1 MPENT
6 PNTPLQDLLQSGL
19 VTEPTRRVLEE
30 RRAFVPPPLG
40 FFTLGEADTL
50 RALAARLFPT
60 EGGALPTDF
69 VCDIDLR
76 LASGKS
82 DGWRYDILPPDD
94 QAWRLRLQGFDQT
107 AQSLHGQDFAV
118 CSPAQQDDVLAS
130 VHECN
135 PPGDVWQ
142 TLSPK
147 RAWEEMLA
155 ELSEIY
161 YSQPQ
166 AQAQI
171 GCVSFADGRGWH
183 EIGLNKREPWER
195 DTIAQIPLLL
205 APALAAAPAAP
216 DPQAAIAMPSV
227 YPVSEPVD
235 AVVIGTGAGGA
246 PLFARLAQAGLRVV
260 ALEAGQAW
268 TPGTDFATDERAQDK
283 LFWNDERLS
292 AGDDPM
298 AFGRNNSGIGV
309 GGSTLHYTAYT
320 PRAHPDDLRLHT
332 EFGVGAD
339 WPLSYQDL
347 APYYDELEHF
357 LGISGPTPY
366 PWGPERASSY
376 PLAPLPLNSAAQLMQ
391 RGCDKLGIRTAPAAN
406 AALSAPYYQP
416 GAGWRPACTNRGYC
430 QAGCSVGAKG
440 SMDVTYIPLAVQAGG
455 ALRPNCF
462 VTQIETSKDGCV
474 SGVVYTQNGKTVRQ
488 ATRNVFLCGGA
499 IETPRLLLLN
509 NLANSSGQV
518 GKNFMAHTGLQVWGQ
533 FADETRPWK
542 GIPGGLISE
551 DTHRPP
557 DADFAGGYLL
567 QSIGVMP
574 VTYASQLAR
583 GSGLY
588 GKAML
593 RHMQRYNHVAGINIL
608 GEGLPYEHNRVELSG
623 ELDARGLPNP
633 RIFYTAG
640 ENERRLTAHADRT
653 MRAIWDA
660 AGATNVWGYN
670 RYAHIIGTCRMGTN
684 PAQSVVNPD
693 GEAHDVPGLYIADNS
708 VFPTALACNPALTI
722 MAMSLRIADHFLA
735 RAAQA

>member
-1 MPENT
+1 VTDIT
-6 PNTPLQDLLQSGL
+6 PDTPLQDLLQSDL
-19 VTEPTRRVLEE
+19 VTAPTRRVLQE
-30 RRAFVPPPLG
+30 RRAFVAPPVR
-40 FFTLGEADTL
+40 FFTLEEADTL
-50 RALAARLFPT
+50 RALAARLFPA

-69 VCDIDLR
+69 VCAVDTR
-76 LASGKS
+76 LADGKG
-82 DGWRYDILPPDD
+82 DGWRYDILPPDPD
-94 QAWRLRLQGFDQT
+94 MWRLLLRGFDQT
-107 AQSLHGQDFAV
+107 AQALFEQDFVV
-118 CSPAQQDDVLAS
+118 CSVQEQDDVLAS
-130 VHECN
+130 VHECS
-135 PPGDVWQ
+135 PPGEVWQ

-161 YSQPQ
+161 YSQPE

-183 EIGLNKREPWER
+183 EIGLNKREAWER
-195 DTIAQIPLLL
+195 DTVAQIPLPL
-205 APALAAAPAAP
+205 APAPPAPPAPPELAAT
-216 DPQAAIAMPSV
+216 IAMPAIS
-227 YPVSEPVD
+227 PASEPVD

-246 PLFARLAQAGLRVV
+246 PVFARLAQAGLRVV
-260 ALEAGQAW
+260 ALEAGRAW
-268 TPGTDFATDERAQDK
+268 TPGADFATDERSQDK

-292 AGDDPM
+292 AGDDPL

-332 EFGVGAD
+332 DFGVGAD
-339 WPLSYQDL
+339 WPLSYEDL
-347 APYYDELEHF
+347 APYYDELEQF

-366 PWGPERASSY
+366 PWGPERTSGY
-376 PLAPLPLNSAAQLMQ
+376 PLAPLPLGSAAQLMQ
-391 RGCDKLGIRTAPAAN
+391 RGCEKLGIRTSPAAN

-455 ALRPNCF
+455 ALRAECF
-462 VTQIETSKDGCV
+462 VTQIETDKAGRV
-474 SGVVYTQNGKTVRQ
+474 SGVVYTQGGKTVRQ
-488 ATRNVFLCGGA
+488 ATRAVFLCGGA

-509 NLANSSGQV
+509 NLANGSGQV
-518 GKNFMAHTGLQVWGQ
+518 GRNFMAHTGLQVWGQ
-533 FADETRPWK
+533 FEDETRPWK

-557 DADFAGGYLL
+557 DADFAGGYLV

-588 GKAML
+588 GQDML
-593 RHMQRYNHVAGINIL
+593 HHMERYNHVAGINIL
-608 GEGLPYEHNRVELSG
+608 GEGLSYEHNRVELS
-623 ELDARGLPNP
+623 EEKDARGLPKP

-640 ENERRLTAHADRT
+640 ENERRLTAHADRV

-660 AGATNVWGYN
+660 AGAVHVWGFN
-670 RYAHIIGTCRMGTN
+670 RYAHIIGTCRMGTD
-684 PAQSVVNPD
+684 PAQSVVNSD
-693 GEAHDVPGLYIADNS
+693 GEAHDVPGLYVADNS
-708 VFPTALACNPALTI
+708 NFPTALSCNPALTI
-722 MAMSLRIADHFLA
+722 MAMSLRIADRFLA
-735 RAAQA
+735 REARA